1 MTHECGAHCK
11 TLEIDGIV
19 DGRARVCLTEYPGL
33 RAQIAELMPRRGDL
47 IEITYV
53 GDNQDGS
60 KRFAVDVTRVTKGK
74 R

>member
-1 MTHECGAHCK
+1 MTHECGAVHCK

-19 DGRARVCLTEYPGL
+19 DGSVRVCLTEYPGL

-47 IEITYV
+47 IAITYV

-60 KRFAVDVTRVTKGK
+60 KRFAVDVTRATS
-74 R
+74 